1 MKIPFIIINFMSG
14 LVFLELQLLSSM
26 AMPMDYDG
34 LRTDDTSERTDNV
47 DEYRR
52 TCIDFIE
59 DISHDYEA
67 WVDYYKLPED
77 EDKRRRAGIRATI
90 TRTNE
95 WIAKVAQSIQAVDV
109 VMNDGIQKMA
119 ESTAGKPLEVGV
131 FVNQKSS
138 YAETKPG
145 IIDVNV
151 KASGREGRKMK
162 LGFHFKDDR
171 FRIESTCEAYLDE
184 TDLPTEEFDMI
195 DIHLK
200 LHAENAKQRD
210 VISFTV
216 TVSEVENDVEIDR
229 RGLTTIVHL
238 V

>member
-1 MKIPFIIINFMSG
+1 
-14 LVFLELQLLSSM
+14 
-26 AMPMDYDG
+26 MPMDFDG
-34 LRTDDTSERTDNV
+34 MRTDDASERTDNI

-95 WIAKVAQSIQAVDV
+95 WIAKVAQSIKAVDV

-119 ESTAGKPLEVGV
+119 ESTAGKPFQIGV
-131 FVNQKSS
+131 FINQKSS
-138 YAETKPG
+138 YTETRSG

-151 KASGREGRKMK
+151 KANGREGRKTK

-171 FRIESTCEAYLDE
+171 FRIESTCDAYIDE
-184 TDLPTEEFDMI
+184 NDLPTQESDLLNV
-195 DIHLK
+195 HLK
-200 LHAENAKQRD
+200 LHAENAKTRD

-216 TVSEVENDVEIDR
+216 TVCEIENDVEIDR
-229 RGLTTIVHL
+229 RGVSTIVHL

>member
-1 MKIPFIIINFMSG
+1 
-14 LVFLELQLLSSM
+14 M
-26 AMPMDYDG
+26 AMPMDFDG
-34 LRTDDTSERTDNV
+34 MRTDDASLRTDNV
-47 DEYRR
+47 DDYKR

-95 WIAKVAQSIQAVDV
+95 WIAKVAQSIKAVDV

-119 ESTAGKPLEVGV
+119 ESTAGKPFDIGV
-131 FVNQKSS
+131 FINHKSS
-138 YAETKPG
+138 YTETKPG

-151 KASGREGRKMK
+151 KATGRDGRKTK

-171 FRIESTCEAYLDE
+171 FRIESTCNAYLDE
-184 TDLPTEEFDMI
+184 SNLPTSEFDML
-195 DIHLK
+195 DLNLK
-200 LHAENAKQRD
+200 LYAENAKPRD

-216 TVSEVENDVEIDR
+216 TISEVENDVEIDR
-229 RGLTTIVHL
+229 RGHTTIVHL

>member
-1 MKIPFIIINFMSG
+1 
-14 LVFLELQLLSSM
+14 M
-26 AMPMDYDG
+26 AMPQGYDG
-34 LRTDDTSERTDNV
+34 IRTDDESERTTNV

-59 DISHDYEA
+59 DISHNYVE

-77 EDKRRRAGIRATI
+77 EDTRRREGIRATI

-95 WIAKVAQSIQAVDV
+95 WIAKVAQSIKAVDI

-119 ESTAGKPLEVGV
+119 ESTAGKPLEIGV
-131 FVNQKSS
+131 FINHKSS
-138 YAETKPG
+138 YTETKPG
-145 IIDVNV
+145 IIDVIV
-151 KASGREGRKMK
+151 KASGRKGRKTK

-171 FRIESTCEAYLDE
+171 FRIESTCGAYFDE
-184 TDLPTEEFDMI
+184 TDLPTEELEMM

-200 LHAENAKQRD
+200 LHAEDAKRRD

-216 TVSEVENDVEIDR
+216 TVCEVENNVEFDR
-229 RGLTTIVHL
+229 RGITTIVHL

>member
-1 MKIPFIIINFMSG
+1 
-14 LVFLELQLLSSM
+14 
-26 AMPMDYDG
+26 MPMDFDG
-34 LRTDDTSERTDNV
+34 MRTDDASLRTDNV
-47 DEYRR
+47 EDYKR

-67 WVDYYKLPED
+67 WVDYYKLSEE
-77 EDKRRRAGIRATI
+77 EDKRRRAGICATI
-90 TRTNE
+90 TRTND
-95 WIAKVAQSIQAVDV
+95 WIAKVAQSIKAVDV

-119 ESTAGKPLEVGV
+119 EATAGKPLEIGV
-131 FVNQKSS
+131 FVNHKSG
-138 YAETKPG
+138 YAETNPG

-151 KASGREGRKMK
+151 KGVGREGRKMK

-171 FRIESTCEAYLDE
+171 FRIESTCDAYLDE
-184 TDLPTEEFDMI
+184 ANLPDQEFDNL

-200 LHAENAKQRD
+200 LHAENAKPRD

-216 TVSEVENDVEIDR
+216 TLSEFQNDVEFDR
-229 RGLTTIVHL
+229 RGVSTIVHL

>member
-1 MKIPFIIINFMSG
+1 
-14 LVFLELQLLSSM
+14 
-26 AMPMDYDG
+26 MPQDYDG
-34 LRTDDTSERTDNV
+34 MRTDDASLRTDNV
-47 DEYRR
+47 DDYRR

-77 EDKRRRAGIRATI
+77 EDKRRRAGIHATI

-95 WIAKVAQSIQAVDV
+95 WIAKVPQSIKAIDV

-119 ESTAGKPLEVGV
+119 ESTAGKPFEIGV
-131 FVNQKSS
+131 FVNHKSS
-138 YAETKPG
+138 YTETKPG

-162 LGFHFKDDR
+162 LGFHFKSDR
-171 FRIESTCEAYLDE
+171 FRIESTCNAYLDE
-184 TDLPTEEFDMI
+184 SDLPTTEFEMLDLN
-195 DIHLK
+195 LK
-200 LHAENAKQRD
+200 LHAENAKPRD

-216 TVSEVENDVEIDR
+216 TVSEVENGVEIDR
-229 RGLTTIVHL
+229 RGNSTIVHL

>member
-1 MKIPFIIINFMSG
+1 
-14 LVFLELQLLSSM
+14 
-26 AMPMDYDG
+26 MPMDYDG
-34 LRTDDTSERTDNV
+34 MRTDDASLRTDNV
-47 DEYRR
+47 DDYRR

-59 DISHDYEA
+59 EISHDYEA

-77 EDKRRRAGIRATI
+77 EDKRRRAGIHATI

-95 WIAKVAQSIQAVDV
+95 WIARVPQSIKAIDV

-119 ESTAGKPLEVGV
+119 ESTAGKPFDIGV
-131 FVNQKSS
+131 FVNKKSS
-138 YAETKPG
+138 YTETKPG
-145 IIDVNV
+145 IIDVSV

-171 FRIESTCEAYLDE
+171 FRIESTCDAYLDQSN
-184 TDLPTEEFDMI
+184 LPTTEFEMLDLN
-195 DIHLK
+195 LK
-200 LHAENAKQRD
+200 LHAENAKPRD

-216 TVSEVENDVEIDR
+216 TVSEVENGVEIDR
-229 RGLTTIVHL
+229 RGHSTIVHL